1 MTMLRYGLRRLGMAI
16 PILLISTFVTFIAVA
31 ASGDPLAELRERQ
44 PPVPEA
50 SIQAEERRL
59 GLDNPI
65 LLRYWLWL
73 TGLLRGDFGA
83 SVNPT
88 ADIGAELA
96 TRVGVTFRF
105 VIVAILIAVILAV
118 ITGALA
124 AIRQGGVFDAATSAT
139 AFFFLS
145 VPSFWLAVMLKQG
158 GIGFNDAIGHRVIFT
173 VGAESVPRAPAGWPW
188 ILDVAGHLIL
198 PTISLALISYAAWSR
213 FQRVAMIEVLDSDY
227 VRLATAKG
235 LPRRTV
241 LRKYAL
247 RNALIPLVTVVAM
260 DFTAVLSG
268 AVISE
273 TVFQW
278 RGMGDYLLTS
288 IATRDVNAV
297 MGWMLIAAI
306 AVVAFNFIAD
316 LLYGVLDP
324 RITHD

>member
-1 MTMLRYGLRRLGMAI
+1 MTMLRYALRRLGTAI
-16 PILLISTFVTFIAVA
+16 PIILVSTFVTYIAVA
-31 ASGDPLAELRERQ
+31 SSGDPLSELRERQ

-50 SIQAEERRL
+50 SILAEEARL
-59 GLDNPI
+59 GLDKD
-65 LLRYWLWL
+65 LVTRYWLWL
-73 TGLLRGDFGA
+73 TGLVRGDFGA

-88 ADIGAELA
+88 ADIGTELA

-105 VIVAILIAVILAV
+105 VIVAILIAVMLAV
-118 ITGALA
+118 ITGAIA
-124 AIRQGGVFDAATSAT
+124 AIRQGGAFDVATSAG

-145 VPSFWLAVMLKQG
+145 VPSFWLAVMLKQS
-158 GIGFNDAIGHRVIFT
+158 GIWFNDAVGARVIFT
-173 VGAESVPRAPAGWPW
+173 VGAESVPRAQPGWPW
-188 ILDVAGHLIL
+188 LVDVAGHLVL
-198 PTISLALISYAAWSR
+198 PTISLALVSYAAWSR

-288 IATRDVNAV
+288 IAARDANAV
-297 MGWMLIAAI
+297 MGWMLVAAI

>member
-1 MTMLRYGLRRLGMAI
+1 MTMLRYALSRLGMAI
-16 PILLISTFVTFIAVA
+16 PILLISTFVTFLAVA
-31 ASGDPLAELRERQ
+31 SSGDPLAELRERQ

-50 SIQAEERRL
+50 SILAEERRL
-59 GLDNPI
+59 GLDQGI
-65 LLRYWLWL
+65 LVRYWHWL
-73 TGLLRGDFGA
+73 AGLFTGDFGP

-88 ADIGAELA
+88 MDIGVELA

-105 VIVAILIAVILAV
+105 VIVAILIAVVLAV
-118 ITGALA
+118 LTGAIA
-124 AIRQGGVFDAATSAT
+124 AIRQGGVFDTATSAA

-158 GIGFNDAIGHRVIFT
+158 GIAFNDAVGSRVIYT
-173 VGAESVPRAPAGWPW
+173 VGAESVPRADPGWPW
-188 ILDVAGHLIL
+188 IADVAGHLIL

-241 LRKYAL
+241 VRKYAL

-278 RGMGDYLLTS
+278 RGMGDFLLSS
-288 IATRDVNAV
+288 IAARDVNAV
-297 MGWMLIAAI
+297 MGWMLVAAL
-306 AVVAFNFIAD
+306 AVVTFNFIAD
-316 LLYGVLDP
+316 LLYGALDP
-324 RITHD
+324 RITHG